1 MHVAIINN
9 GASKPE
15 KLISL
20 LKNASCEVFGYSQV
34 DKINQDS
41 FDLLVLSGSSQ
52 FPVKWHKEELEGEMS
67 LIRRSAIPVLGVC
80 YGCELIAVAFGGELR
95 DRGDGTQE
103 KKAIRVEVVEED
115 SLFQGQNFFEVYDAH
130 RWVID
135 KIPSDLKVLAR
146 SEHGP
151 EIIRHVNRPIFGFQ
165 FHPER
170 MLNETFGDELFN
182 SFLGQHVVP
191 FKFY

>member
-1 MHVAIINN
+1 MRVAIINN

-67 LIRRSAIPVLGVC
+67 LIRRSVIPVLGVC

-95 DRGDGTQE
+95 
-103 KKAIRVEVVEED
+103 
-115 SLFQGQNFFEVYDAH
+115 
-130 RWVID
+130 
-135 KIPSDLKVLAR
+135 
-146 SEHGP
+146 
-151 EIIRHVNRPIFGFQ
+151 
-165 FHPER
+165 
-170 MLNETFGDELFN
+170 ETLQKFN
-182 SFLGQHVVP
+182 YFSCNISKPPVRKTRNTPLCF
-191 FKFY
+191 